1 MTNQFYEE
9 EGIRAMNEDQSL
21 TLSLSTLLHPSVFSC
36 FSPMRKTGGGSR
48 DEGIRF
54 CGGRDGKGH
63 GRRTALGTVVV
74 IVRLFSSI
82 NLPTLVVS

>member
-1 MTNQFYEE
+1 MELRGKQEEDDQPIYEE
-9 EGIRAMNEDQSL
+9 EGIRAINEDQSL

-54 CGGRDGKGH
+54 YWREKAGEE
-63 GRRTALGTVVV
+63 T
-74 IVRLFSSI
+74 
-82 NLPTLVVS
+82 